1 MKITVTV
8 IKADVGGIGG
18 HTRPSDGLLNAVRN
32 LVKPQVRKDGKGLL
46 IDSYIGYCGD
56 DIHIVMTHTKG
67 VNNSQVHGLAWRAF
81 EAATRVAKS
90 EGLYGA
96 GQDLLKDSFSGNVK
110 GMGPGVAE
118 MTFDERPNEAF
129 TIYAADKTEP
139 GAFNYP
145 FYRMFVD
152 TLSNTGLI
160 VNQNLSKGVRI
171 SVMDVEKGKIA
182 TLNMWED
189 KPTLEAALMYPGR
202 YVVSTVTTKDNQ
214 PILAASTDRLHNI
227 AGTYVGKDD
236 PICIIRTQKD
246 FPATEEAGAAFNNP
260 HLVAGNTRG
269 SHHMPLMPVKL
280 NSPASI
286 NYAIPIVSALVFS
299 MHNGILTGPVDGFE
313 SVDWDYVRNI
323 AMRRAMAIRSQG
335 FVHPA
340 TLVPDEL
347 EYGVGYRA
355 RMSILWSRMRPIPG
369 ASPNVKQGQK
379 PNQNNK
385 PQQKQGQKPQQGQRP
400 PQQNQQRPGQKPQQ
414 GQRPPQQG
422 QKSQQNQQ
430 RPQQKQ
436 QQGNRP
442 QQGQR
447 PGQKPN
453 QGNRPQQNN
462 RPQQGQQQ
470 KQGQRPQ
477 QQNQQ
482 RPGQKP
488 QQGQRPPQQ
497 GQRPQGQHPQQ
508 KQQGNRP
515 QQGQRPQQQG
525 QKPQQNQQRPQGQRP
540 PQQQK
545 PQTPKPQTAPNTQVK
560 SESKS
565 TEVKV
570 KKPRAPRKKK
580 TDTATTK
587 PAESTVSTTSTPKT
601 ETST

>member
-1 MKITVTV
+1 MKITVSV

-18 HTRPSDGLLNAVRN
+18 HTRPSDGLLNAVKN

-46 IDSYIGYCGD
+46 IDSYVGYCGD

-67 VNNSQVHGLAWRAF
+67 VNNSQIHGLAWRAF

-118 MTFDERPNEAF
+118 MTFEERPNEAF

-171 SVMDVEKGKIA
+171 NVMDVEKGKIA

-246 FPATEEAGAAFNNP
+246 FPATEEAGSAFNNP

-269 SHHMPLMPVKL
+269 SHHMPLMPVKI

-299 MHNGILTGPVDGFE
+299 MHNGILTGPVDGFG
-313 SVDWDYVRNI
+313 SVDWDYIRSI
-323 AMRRAMAIRSQG
+323 AMKPAIAIRSQG

-347 EYGVGYRA
+347 EYGVGYKA
-355 RMSILWSRMRPIPG
+355 RMSILWNKMRPIPG
-369 ASPNVKQGQK
+369 SSPNVKHGQKQNQGNRPQQQKGQRPQGQR
-379 PNQNNK
+379 P
-385 PQQKQGQKPQQGQRP
+385 GQKPQQGNR
-400 PQQNQQRPGQKPQQ
+400 PQQ

-422 QKSQQNQQ
+422 QKPGQKPQQGN
-430 RPQQKQ
+430 RPQQQGQRPPQ
-436 QQGNRP
+436 QGNRPQQPGQRPPQGNRP

-447 PGQKPN
+447 PGQKP
-453 QGNRPQQNN
+453 
-462 RPQQGQQQ
+462 
-470 KQGQRPQ
+470 
-477 QQNQQ
+477 
-482 RPGQKP
+482 
-488 QQGQRPPQQ
+488 
-497 GQRPQGQHPQQ
+497 
-508 KQQGNRP
+508 QQGNRP
-515 QQGQRPQQQG
+515 QQGQHPQ

-545 PQTPKPQTAPNTQVK
+545 PQQPKPQTAPSQK

-565 TEVKV
+565 TESKV

-580 TDTATTK
+580 ADTAATK
-587 PAESTVSTTSTPKT
+587 PASAPSTTTPKT

>member
-18 HTRPSDGLLNAVRN
+18 HTRPSDGLLNAVKN

-118 MTFDERPNEAF
+118 MTFEERPNEAF

-171 SVMDVEKGKIA
+171 NVMDVEKGKIA

-299 MHNGILTGPVDGFE
+299 MHNGVLTGPVDGFE

-369 ASPNVKQGQK
+369 ASPNVKNHGQK

-385 PQQKQGQKPQQGQRP
+385 PQQQKQGQKPQQ
-400 PQQNQQRPGQKPQQ
+400 NQQRPQ

-422 QKSQQNQQ
+422 QK
-430 RPQQKQ
+430 PGQKP

-447 PGQKPN
+447 PGQKPQQN
-453 QGNRPQQNN
+453 QQRPQQGN
-462 RPQQGQQQ
+462 RPQQGQQ
-470 KQGQRPQ
+470 RP
-477 QQNQQ
+477 
-482 RPGQKP
+482 
-488 QQGQRPPQQ
+488 QGQRPPQQ

-508 KQQGNRP
+508 KPQQGNRPQGQHPQQGNRP
-515 QQGQRPQQQG
+515 QQQKQG

-545 PQTPKPQTAPNTQVK
+545 PQQQKPQVK

-580 TDTATTK
+580 ADTTTK
-587 PAESTVSTTSTPKT
+587 PAVSTVSSSAPKT

>member
-1 MKITVTV
+1 LKITVTV

-32 LVKPQVRKDGKGLL
+32 IVRSQMMKNGKGFL

-67 VNNSQVHGLAWRAF
+67 VNNSQIHKLAWNAF
-81 EAATRVAKS
+81 EAATRVAKN

-118 MTFDERPNEAF
+118 MTFEERPNEAF

-145 FYRMFVD
+145 FYRIFVD

-171 SVMDVEKGKIA
+171 SVMDVEKGQIA

-202 YVVSTVTTKDNQ
+202 YVVSTVSTKDNQ

-246 FPATEEAGAAFNNP
+246 FPATEEAGSAFNNP

-269 SHHMPLMPVKL
+269 SHHMPLMPVKI

-299 MHNGILTGPVDGFE
+299 MHNGKLTGPVDGFA
-313 SVDWDYVRNI
+313 SVDWDYIRNI
-323 AMRRAMAIRSQG
+323 AMKRAIAIRSQG

-355 RMSILWSRMRPIPG
+355 RMNVLQSKMRPI
-369 ASPNVKQGQK
+369 
-379 PNQNNK
+379 
-385 PQQKQGQKPQQGQRP
+385 QGQKPQSQDKQRQQDQRP
-400 PQQNQQRPGQKPQQ
+400 PQHVQLLEHRQQQIQQRQQ
-414 GQRPPQQG
+414 GQRPT
-422 QKSQQNQQ
+422 
-430 RPQQKQ
+430 
-436 QQGNRP
+436 
-442 QQGQR
+442 
-447 PGQKPN
+447 
-453 QGNRPQQNN
+453 
-462 RPQQGQQQ
+462 
-470 KQGQRPQ
+470 
-477 QQNQQ
+477 
-482 RPGQKP
+482 
-488 QQGQRPPQQ
+488 
-497 GQRPQGQHPQQ
+497 
-508 KQQGNRP
+508 
-515 QQGQRPQQQG
+515 
-525 QKPQQNQQRPQGQRP
+525 
-540 PQQQK
+540 QQQK
-545 PQTPKPQTAPNTQVK
+545 PHTSSTSSVKPEEPKMETNA
-560 SESKS
+560 
-565 TEVKV
+565 
-570 KKPRAPRKKK
+570 KKPRVLKKKK
-580 TDTATTK
+580 TDATSIQRTGTTK
-587 PAESTVSTTSTPKT
+587 S